1 MHLVSMSKVITLQVC
16 GIVLDELYHNA
27 IKSSVDQIS
36 TDKIAKKCEVAVKTV
51 LAFRNILINRK
62 LLIVTGKGRGTKT
75 EWNKVYSAMNPE
87 MAKSIYKEYLGDEKK
102 TLKLKVKVKV
112 SKPKT
117 ELTLDA
123 VLKYLSTHNYTGTL
137 TRKVNEY
144 TTEYIDIS
152 MYK

>member
-1 MHLVSMSKVITLQVC
+1 MSKIITLQVC

-27 IKSSVDQIS
+27 TKSSVDQIS
-36 TDKIAKKCEVAVKTV
+36 TEKIAKKCEVAVKTV
-51 LAFRNILINRK
+51 LAFRNILISRK
-62 LLIVTGKGRGTKT
+62 CLIVTGAGRGTKT
-75 EWNKVYSAMNPE
+75 EWNKSYSAMNPE

-102 TLKLKVKVKV
+102 TLKLRVKT
-112 SKPKT
+112 SKPKV
-117 ELTLDA
+117 EITLDT

-144 TTEYIDIS
+144 TTESIDIS

>member
-1 MHLVSMSKVITLQVC
+1 MSKVITLQMS

-75 EWNKVYSAMNPE
+75 EWNKLYSAMNPA

-102 TLKLKVKVKV
+102 TLKLKVKT
-112 SKPKT
+112 SKPKV
-117 ELTLDA
+117 ELTLDT

-144 TTEYIDIS
+144 TTECIDIS

>member
-1 MHLVSMSKVITLQVC
+1 MSKVITLQIS

-36 TDKIAKKCEVAVKTV
+36 TDKIAKKCEVSIKTV
-51 LAFRNILINRK
+51 LAFRNILIKRK
-62 LLIVTGKGRGTKT
+62 LLIVTGAGRGTRT
-75 EWNKVYSAMNPE
+75 EWNLFRSGMNPE
-87 MAKSIYKEYLGDEKK
+87 MAKSIYKEYLGEERK
-102 TLKLKVKVKV
+102 TLKLKVKL
-112 SKPKT
+112 SKPKM

-144 TTEYIDIS
+144 TTESIDLS

>member
-1 MHLVSMSKVITLQVC
+1 MSKVITLQVC

-27 IKSSVDQIS
+27 IKFPVDQIS
-36 TDKIAKKCEVAVKTV
+36 VDKIAKKCEVAVKTV

-62 LLIVTGKGRGTKT
+62 LLLVTGKGRGTKT
-75 EWNKVYSAMNPE
+75 EWNLSRSGMNPH
-87 MAKSIYKEYLGDEKK
+87 MAESIYKEYLGDEKK
-102 TLKLKVKVKV
+102 TIKLKVKTSSPKV
-112 SKPKT
+112 
-117 ELTLDA
+117 ELSLDT

-144 TTEYIDIS
+144 TTESIDLS

>member
-1 MHLVSMSKVITLQVC
+1 MC

-36 TDKIAKKCEVAVKTV
+36 TDKIAKKCEVAIKTV
-51 LAFRNILINRK
+51 LTFRNILISRK
-62 LLIVTGKGRGTKT
+62 LLIVTGKSRGTKT
-75 EWNKVYSAMNPE
+75 EWNKSYSAMNPE
-87 MAKSIYKEYLGDEKK
+87 MAKSIYREYIGEERK
-102 TLKLKVKVKV
+102 TLKLKVKT
-112 SKPKT
+112 SKPKV
-117 ELTLDA
+117 EITLDT

-144 TTEYIDIS
+144 ITEHIDLG

>member
-1 MHLVSMSKVITLQVC
+1 MSKVITLQIS

-51 LAFRNILINRK
+51 LAFRNILISRK

-75 EWNKVYSAMNPE
+75 EWNKLYSAMNPE
-87 MAKSIYKEYLGDEKK
+87 MAKSIYREYLGDEKK
-102 TLKLKVKVKV
+102 TLKLKVKT
-112 SKPKT
+112 SKPKV

-123 VLKYLSTHNYTGTL
+123 VLKYLFTHNYTGTL

-144 TTEYIDIS
+144 ITESIDLS

>member
-1 MHLVSMSKVITLQVC
+1 MSKVISLQVC

-27 IKSSVDQIS
+27 CKSSVDQVS
-36 TDKIAKKCEVAVKTV
+36 TEKLAKKCEVAIKTI

-62 LLIVTGKGRGTKT
+62 LLIVIGKGRGTKT
-75 EWNKVYSAMNPE
+75 EWNKSYSAMNPA
-87 MAKSIYKEYLGDEKK
+87 MAKSIYKEYIGEERK
-102 TLKLKVKVKV
+102 TLKLKVKT
-112 SKPKT
+112 SKPKA
-117 ELTLDA
+117 ELTLES

-144 TTEYIDIS
+144 TTECIDIS

>member
-1 MHLVSMSKVITLQVC
+1 MSKVITLQIC

-27 IKSSVDQIS
+27 CKSSVDQIS
-36 TDKIAKKCEVAVKTV
+36 TEKIAKKCEVAIKII

-75 EWNKVYSAMNPE
+75 EWNKLYSAMNPE
-87 MAKSIYKEYLGDEKK
+87 MAKSIYKEYLGEERK
-102 TLKLKVKVKV
+102 TLKLKVRT
-112 SKPKT
+112 SKPKV
-117 ELTLDA
+117 ELTFDT

-144 TTEYIDIS
+144 TTECIDIS

>member
-1 MHLVSMSKVITLQVC
+1 MSKVITLQMS

-75 EWNKVYSAMNPE
+75 EWNKLYSAMNPA
-87 MAKSIYKEYLGDEKK
+87 MAKSIYKEYLGEEKK
-102 TLKLKVKVKV
+102 TFKLKVKT
-112 SKPKT
+112 SKPKM
-117 ELTLDA
+117 ELTLGA
-123 VLKYLSTHNYTGTL
+123 VLKYLSTNNYTGTL

-144 TTEYIDIS
+144 TTECIDLS

>member
-1 MHLVSMSKVITLQVC
+1 MSKIITIQIC

-27 IKSSVDQIS
+27 IKLSVDQIS
-36 TDKIAKKCEVAVKTV
+36 TEKIAKKCEVAIKTV

-75 EWNKVYSAMNPE
+75 EWNKLYSAMNPA
-87 MAKSIYKEYLGDEKK
+87 MAKSIYKEYLGEERK
-102 TLKLKVKVKV
+102 TLKLKVKT

-117 ELTLDA
+117 ELTLDV

-144 TTEYIDIS
+144 TTESIDIS

>member
-1 MHLVSMSKVITLQVC
+1 MSKIITLQIC

-36 TDKIAKKCEVAVKTV
+36 ADKIAKKCEVSVKTI
-51 LAFRNILINRK
+51 LAFRNILIKRK
-62 LLIVTGKGRGTKT
+62 LLIVTGAGRGTKT
-75 EWNKVYSAMNPE
+75 EWNKLYSAMNPE

-102 TLKLKVKVKV
+102 TIKLKVKTSSPKV
-112 SKPKT
+112 
-117 ELTLDA
+117 ELSLDA
-123 VLKYLSTHNYTGTL
+123 VLKYLATHNYTGVI

-144 TTEYIDIS
+144 TTETIDFS

>member
-1 MHLVSMSKVITLQVC
+1 MSKVITLQMS

-27 IKSSVDQIS
+27 IKSPVDQIS
-36 TDKIAKKCEVAVKTV
+36 TEKIAKRCEVAVKTV

-75 EWNKVYSAMNPE
+75 EWNKLYSVMNPE

-102 TLKLKVKVKV
+102 TLKLKVKT

-144 TTEYIDIS
+144 TTEHVDIG

>member
-1 MHLVSMSKVITLQVC
+1 MSKIITLQLC

-27 IKSSVDQIS
+27 IKYPMDQIS
-36 TDKIAKKCEVAVKTV
+36 TEKIAKKCEVAVKTV

-75 EWNKVYSAMNPE
+75 EWNKSYSAMNPE
-87 MAKSIYKEYLGDEKK
+87 MAKSIYKEYIGEERK
-102 TLKLKVKVKV
+102 TLKLKVKV
-112 SKPKT
+112 SKPKA

-123 VLKYLSTHNYTGTL
+123 VLKYLSTHNYTGII

-144 TTEYIDIS
+144 TTESIDIS

>member
-1 MHLVSMSKVITLQVC
+1 MSKVISLQVC

-27 IKSSVDQIS
+27 CKSSVDQVS
-36 TDKIAKKCEVAVKTV
+36 TEKIAKKCEVAIKTI
-51 LAFRNILINRK
+51 LAFRNILISRK

-75 EWNKVYSAMNPE
+75 EWNKSYSAMNPE
-87 MAKSIYKEYLGDEKK
+87 MAKSIYKEYIGEERK
-102 TLKLKVKVKV
+102 TLKLKVKV
-112 SKPKT
+112 SKPKV
-117 ELTLDA
+117 ELTLDT

-144 TTEYIDIS
+144 TAECIDIS

>member
-1 MHLVSMSKVITLQVC
+1 MSKVITLQVC

-36 TDKIAKKCEVAVKTV
+36 TEKIAKKCEVAIKTI
-51 LAFRNILINRK
+51 LAFRNILISRK

-75 EWNKVYSAMNPE
+75 EWNKLYSALNLH
-87 MAKSIYKEYLGDEKK
+87 MAGSIYKEYLGEEKK
-102 TLKLKVKVKV
+102 TLKLKVKT
-112 SKPKT
+112 SKPKM

-144 TTEYIDIS
+144 TTECIDIS

>member
-1 MHLVSMSKVITLQVC
+1 MSKVITLQVC

-36 TDKIAKKCEVAVKTV
+36 TDKIAKKCEVAVKIV
-51 LAFRNILINRK
+51 LTFRNILINRK

-75 EWNKVYSAMNPE
+75 EWNKSYSAMNPE
-87 MAKSIYKEYLGDEKK
+87 MAKSIYKEYIGEERK
-102 TLKLKVKVKV
+102 TLKLKVKV
-112 SKPKT
+112 SKPKV
-117 ELTLDA
+117 EITLDT

>member
-1 MHLVSMSKVITLQVC
+1 MSKVITLQVC

-36 TDKIAKKCEVAVKTV
+36 TDKIAKKCEVAVKIV
-51 LAFRNILINRK
+51 LTFRNILINRK

-75 EWNKVYSAMNPE
+75 EWNKSYSAMNPE
-87 MAKSIYKEYLGDEKK
+87 MAKSIYKEYIGEEKK
-102 TLKLKVKVKV
+102 TLKLKVKV

-117 ELTLDA
+117 EITLDT

>member
-1 MHLVSMSKVITLQVC
+1 MSKVISLQVC

-27 IKSSVDQIS
+27 CKSSVDQVS
-36 TDKIAKKCEVAVKTV
+36 TEKIAKKCEVAIKTI
-51 LAFRNILINRK
+51 LAFRNILISRK

-75 EWNKVYSAMNPE
+75 EWNKSYSTMNPE
-87 MAKSIYKEYLGDEKK
+87 MAKSIYKEYIGEERK
-102 TLKLKVKVKV
+102 TLKLKVKV
-112 SKPKT
+112 SKPKV
-117 ELTLDA
+117 EITLDT

-144 TTEYIDIS
+144 TTESIDIS

>member
-1 MHLVSMSKVITLQVC
+1 MSKVITLQAS

-27 IKSSVDQIS
+27 CKSSVDQVS
-36 TDKIAKKCEVAVKTV
+36 TDKIAKRCEVSVKTV
-51 LAFRNILINRK
+51 LTFRNILISRK

-75 EWNKVYSAMNPE
+75 EWNKLYSAMNPE
-87 MAKSIYKEYLGDEKK
+87 MAKSIYKEYLGEERK
-102 TLKLKVKVKV
+102 TLKLKVN
-112 SKPKT
+112 SKPKA
-117 ELTLDA
+117 ELTLDT

-144 TTEYIDIS
+144 TTESIDIS

>member
-1 MHLVSMSKVITLQVC
+1 MSKVITLQVC

-27 IKSSVDQIS
+27 CKSSVDQVS
-36 TDKIAKKCEVAVKTV
+36 TEKIAKKCEVAVKTV

-62 LLIVTGKGRGTKT
+62 CLIVTGAGRGTKT
-75 EWNKVYSAMNPE
+75 EWNKSYSAMNPE

-102 TLKLKVKVKV
+102 TIKLKVKA
-112 SKPKT
+112 SKPKA
-117 ELTLDA
+117 ELTLDT

-144 TTEYIDIS
+144 ITEHVDIS

>member
-1 MHLVSMSKVITLQVC
+1 MSKVITLQMS

-27 IKSSVDQIS
+27 IKYPMDQIS
-36 TDKIAKKCEVAVKTV
+36 TDKIAKKCEVAIKTV
-51 LAFRNILINRK
+51 LAFRNILISRK
-62 LLIVTGKGRGTKT
+62 LLIVTGKGRGTRT
-75 EWNKVYSAMNPE
+75 EWNKLYSAMNPE
-87 MAKSIYKEYLGDEKK
+87 MAKSIYREYICEERK
-102 TLKLKVKVKV
+102 TLKLKVKT

-117 ELTLDA
+117 ELTLDT

-144 TTEYIDIS
+144 TTEHVDIS

>member
-1 MHLVSMSKVITLQVC
+1 MSKIITLQVC

-27 IKSSVDQIS
+27 IKYPMDQIS

-62 LLIVTGKGRGTKT
+62 LLIVTGAGRGTRT
-75 EWNKVYSAMNPE
+75 EWNKLYSAMNPE

-102 TLKLKVKVKV
+102 TIKLKVKTSSPKV
-112 SKPKT
+112 
-117 ELTLDA
+117 ELSLDT
-123 VLKYLSTHNYTGTL
+123 VLKYLSTHNYTGII

-144 TTEYIDIS
+144 TTETIDLS

>member
-1 MHLVSMSKVITLQVC
+1 MSKVITLQVC
-16 GIVLDELYHNA
+16 GMVLDELYHNA
-27 IKSSVDQIS
+27 IKFSVDQIS
-36 TDKIAKKCEVAVKTV
+36 TEKIAKKCEVAVKTV
-51 LAFRNILINRK
+51 LTFRNILISRK

-75 EWNKVYSAMNPE
+75 EWNKSYSAMNPE
-87 MAKSIYKEYLGDEKK
+87 MAKSIYKEYLGEEKK
-102 TLKLKVKVKV
+102 ILKLKVKI
-112 SKPKT
+112 SKPKA

-144 TTEYIDIS
+144 TTECIDIS

>member
-1 MHLVSMSKVITLQVC
+1 MSKVITLQVC

-51 LAFRNILINRK
+51 LAFRNILISRK
-62 LLIVTGKGRGTKT
+62 CLIVTGAGRGTKT
-75 EWNKVYSAMNPE
+75 EWNKSYSAMNPE
-87 MAKSIYKEYLGDEKK
+87 MAKSIYKEYIGEERK
-102 TLKLKVKVKV
+102 TLKLKVN
-112 SKPKT
+112 SKPKA
-117 ELTLDA
+117 ELTLES

-144 TTEYIDIS
+144 TTECIDIS